1 MPSAVSSIR
10 KRRARQPS
18 GPPGLHRRRTAL
30 PSTGIQRP
38 PRPCTELASL
48 TPASLRQPNRAPPE
62 TRHRSEIGDC
72 GGECPGGPRVRAGRA
87 DRTGQGDVL
96 ATANGEVGGITVGG
110 LATAIPSLLV
120 PAAGLVQR
128 ERPRLEIAVREVEMQ
143 QGLSQLGSGE
153 LDVVV
158 AVDSAEA
165 PTAEALRFSR
175 ATLGV
180 DESTSQCPW
189 ATRSPG
195 SPQLRSRR

>member
-1 MPSAVSSIR
+1 
-10 KRRARQPS
+10 
-18 GPPGLHRRRTAL
+18 
-30 PSTGIQRP
+30 
-38 PRPCTELASL
+38 
-48 TPASLRQPNRAPPE
+48 
-62 TRHRSEIGDC
+62 
-72 GGECPGGPRVRAGRA
+72 
-87 DRTGQGDVL
+87 
-96 ATANGEVGGITVGG
+96 
-110 LATAIPSLLV
+110 
-120 PAAGLVQR
+120 
-128 ERPRLEIAVREVEMQ
+128 VREVEMQ

-158 AVDSAEA
+158 AVGSAEA